1 MKGGEEVREVPRD
14 GGALLMD
21 FSRRRVVIPFVKLGT
36 N

>member
-1 MKGGEEVREVPRD
+1 MKGGEEVREVPR
-14 GGALLMD
+14 GGALLMN